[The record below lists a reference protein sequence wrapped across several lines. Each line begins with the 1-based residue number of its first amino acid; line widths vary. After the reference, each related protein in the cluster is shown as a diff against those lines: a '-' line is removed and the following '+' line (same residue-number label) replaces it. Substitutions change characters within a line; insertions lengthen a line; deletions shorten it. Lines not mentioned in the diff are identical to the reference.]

1 MIDRDLEIQTPDGD
15 MTTFISHPE
24 GDGPYPLILFLM
36 DAPGKR
42 EELHDMAR
50 RLAAKGYYVMLPNLY
65 YRRTP
70 VFDVVAEGRD
80 VMREHMASLSIP
92 AVCQDVAAMLE
103 FTTGDSAARAGAIGC
118 VGYCM
123 SGPFAFALAALEQ
136 RIAASASIHGVMLC
150 SDQQDSPHL
159 LADRVKGEL
168 YFGCAENDDY
178 VPEGMIEALEKHLK
192 QVGADYRIEWYPG
205 TGHGFVFPQRGA
217 AYNEEAAERHWER
230 LIDLFQRKL

>member
-1 MIDRDLEIQTPDGD
+1 MIDRDLEIRTPDGD

-123 SGPFAFALAALEQ
+123 SELQFVCGTVCLCTGGVGTADSGIGVDTRRHAVFRSTGLSSSAGRSRQ
-136 RIAASASIHGVMLC
+136 R
-150 SDQQDSPHL
+150 
-159 LADRVKGEL
+159 
-168 YFGCAENDDY
+168 
-178 VPEGMIEALEKHLK
+178 
-192 QVGADYRIEWYPG
+192 
-205 TGHGFVFPQRGA
+205 
-217 AYNEEAAERHWER
+217 
-230 LIDLFQRKL
+230 

>member
-1 MIDRDLEIQTPDGD
+1 MIDRDLEIRTPDGD

-80 VMREHMASLSIP
+80 VMREQHGITQYSRSLPGRS
-92 AVCQDVAAMLE
+92 
-103 FTTGDSAARAGAIGC
+103 SNARI
-118 VGYCM
+118 
-123 SGPFAFALAALEQ
+123 FN
-136 RIAASASIHGVMLC
+136 R
-150 SDQQDSPHL
+150 
-159 LADRVKGEL
+159 
-168 YFGCAENDDY
+168 
-178 VPEGMIEALEKHLK
+178 
-192 QVGADYRIEWYPG
+192 
-205 TGHGFVFPQRGA
+205 
-217 AYNEEAAERHWER
+217 
-230 LIDLFQRKL
+230 